1 MLNFFDAVAAFFESI
16 WQMIVNLVTGLI
28 NAFLIVF
35 SSISV
40 PVQLLPLVPSFIG
53 ASVSIVLGIGI
64 TKLIIGWGNS

>member
-28 NAFLIVF
+28 NALVMVVA
-35 SSISV
+35 SISV
-40 PVQLLPLVPSFIG
+40 PIQLLPLVPSFIG
-53 ASVSIVLGIGI
+53 ASVSIVFGIGI